1 MINWLLSLINKRQR
15 QLYEENQRLLERN
28 RNYRMAFEEL
38 SVWVQSQSNHT
49 LLMRQLTDGQTD
61 PRIIEANRIGEI
73 ARSKIKTRLKALE
86 EKIHV
91 R

>member
-49 LLMRQLTDGQTD
+49 LLMRQLTDGHPD

-73 ARSKIKTRLKALE
+73 ARMKIKTRLKALE

>member
-15 QLYEENQRLLERN
+15 QLYQENQLLAERN

-38 SVWVQSQSNHT
+38 SVLAQAQSNHI

-61 PRIIEANRIGEI
+61 PRIIEANRVGEI
-73 ARSKIKTRLKALE
+73 ARSKMKTRLKALE